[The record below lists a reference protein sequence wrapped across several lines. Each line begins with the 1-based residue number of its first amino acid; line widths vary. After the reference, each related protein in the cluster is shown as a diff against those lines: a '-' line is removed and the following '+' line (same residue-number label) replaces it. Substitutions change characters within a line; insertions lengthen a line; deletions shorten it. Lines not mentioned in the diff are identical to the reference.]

1 MILETNLST
10 GKESVSIPEL
20 HSVGKR
26 IFDDI
31 AKERK
36 VSDLHLA
43 SLKLLFDKH
52 ALKATS
58 IVDSGGVSCFVGQ
71 KTGRKV
77 YQVKGHKSG
86 DTYTVFPDH
95 YCSCHSFFYDI
106 ATKSEGIYCKHQVAV
121 YLSNAL
127 EKTRIQTVQDL
138 VIAEILQDITH
149 SSDFTNHHQKEFSN
163 GDTLELSASNH
174 RNDGKIV
181 SEGGASLMGHTGV
194 VHEHDVGLEE
204 HSSPAKALLL
214 LLLGLHL
221 IGVLI
226 WLRFWLKDRKIKFPR
241 MKNTPPPQKQSCT
254 YDIDSRYI
262 SKIELPLKALKIAK

>member
-1 MILETNLST
+1 MVLDRR
-10 GKESVSIPEL
+10 GKEEAVRSSLEHSNTLSDTLMEYESNSI
-20 HSVGKR
+20 
-26 IFDDI
+26 D
-31 AKERK
+31 
-36 VSDLHLA
+36 
-43 SLKLLFDKH
+43 
-52 ALKATS
+52 
-58 IVDSGGVSCFVGQ
+58 
-71 KTGRKV
+71 
-77 YQVKGHKSG
+77 
-86 DTYTVFPDH
+86 
-95 YCSCHSFFYDI
+95 
-106 ATKSEGIYCKHQVAV
+106 
-121 YLSNAL
+121 
-127 EKTRIQTVQDL
+127 
-138 VIAEILQDITH
+138 
-149 SSDFTNHHQKEFSN
+149 SSDFTNHHQKEFSK
-163 GDTLELSASNH
+163 GGALELSGSNH

-226 WLRFWLKDRKIKFPR
+226 WLRFWLKDRTIKFPR

>member
-1 MILETNLST
+1 MVLDRR
-10 GKESVSIPEL
+10 GKEEAVHSNTLSDPLMEYESNSI
-20 HSVGKR
+20 
-26 IFDDI
+26 D
-31 AKERK
+31 
-36 VSDLHLA
+36 
-43 SLKLLFDKH
+43 
-52 ALKATS
+52 
-58 IVDSGGVSCFVGQ
+58 
-71 KTGRKV
+71 
-77 YQVKGHKSG
+77 
-86 DTYTVFPDH
+86 
-95 YCSCHSFFYDI
+95 
-106 ATKSEGIYCKHQVAV
+106 
-121 YLSNAL
+121 
-127 EKTRIQTVQDL
+127 
-138 VIAEILQDITH
+138 
-149 SSDFTNHHQKEFSN
+149 SSDFTNHHQKVFSK
-163 GDTLELSASNH
+163 GDTLELSGSNH